1 MSKGSTQR
9 PQAVDEQTFA
19 ENWARVFGEKPED
32 NYYTVRSSIEGD
44 REDGRPGTA

>member
-19 ENWARVFGEKPED
+19 ENWARVFGEQAKED
-32 NYYTVRSSIEGD
+32 EGSD
-44 REDGRPGTA
+44 RPAD